1 MGKISIHEHGVTITY
16 EAPEY
21 ATSTL
26 YTRGDVVMHDGKLYE
41 CITSTRGIWLPS
53 HWEAI
58 TLSQLLDKELGL

>member
-1 MGKISIHEHGVTITY
+1 MSKVSTYENGVTITY
-16 EAPEY
+16 DAPEY
-21 ATSTL
+21 STSTL
-26 YTRGDVVMHDGKLYE
+26 YIRGDVVMYDGQLYE